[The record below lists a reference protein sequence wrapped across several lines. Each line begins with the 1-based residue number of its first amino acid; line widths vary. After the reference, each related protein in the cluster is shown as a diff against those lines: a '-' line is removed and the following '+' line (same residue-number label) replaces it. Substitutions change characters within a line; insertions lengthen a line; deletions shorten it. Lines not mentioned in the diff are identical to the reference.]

1 MAKAEEIFDQL
12 WTLPVAYYHYTFN
25 ACTSAA
31 SDPIRGFESIISVY
45 DYLMSLGD
53 PRVSHWPLMKSPWP
67 TVFIALTYLL
77 IVRWG
82 PVFMANRKPLEIR
95 PLILIYNAA
104 VALLN
109 LYIGV
114 ELTSKLNYRIN
125 CWTKEMNNV
134 FLQIAATSTK
144 LDFSWTCEPV
154 DYSDNPLAIRVASAL
169 W

>member
-1 MAKAEEIFDQL
+1 MEIIWFPTSPPAFYFQCFQLGFEIGYFIKMAKAEEIFDQL

-53 PRVSHWPLMKSPWP
+53 PRVAHWPLMKSPWP
-67 TVFIALTYLL
+67 TVCIALTYLL
-77 IVRWG
+77 LVRWG

-95 PLILIYNAA
+95 PLILVYNAA

-109 LYIGV
+109 LYIGI
-114 ELTSKLNYRIN
+114 ELTSKSM
-125 CWTKEMNNV
+125 E
-134 FLQIAATSTK
+134 F
-144 LDFSWTCEPV
+144 FF
-154 DYSDNPLAIRVASAL
+154 
-169 W
+169 

>member
-53 PRVSHWPLMKSPWP
+53 PRVAHWPLMKSPWP
-67 TVFIALTYLL
+67 TVCIALTYLL
-77 IVRWG
+77 LVRWG

-95 PLILIYNAA
+95 PLILVYNAA

-109 LYIGV
+109 LYIGI
-114 ELTSKLNYRIN
+114 ELTSKSFGVL
-125 CWTKEMNNV
+125 
-134 FLQIAATSTK
+134 FLIEKDNAKSSFK
-144 LDFSWTCEPV
+144 LQLPRPSSILV
-154 DYSDNPLAIRVASAL
+154 GHVNL
-169 W
+169 